1 MAENLNLSTRVGMN
15 TTPLVKAVGTA
26 KKQLQSLN
34 KDLRNQ
40 KAAFKDVGMGSQ
52 QLADRE
58 KLLTQAIKQ
67 QSSYLKQKEA
77 DYQKVKNSI
86 KDMNNMT
93 AKEVNALNKARNA
106 VSKEQYA
113 LRGFKNELGRV
124 KSEQQQLTSSTTRLT
139 TETKKQEVNTKRVA
153 SYWRQLGHEGKALQA
168 EYKGLA
174 SQTAKYNA
182 AIDKEEANLK
192 QLKNTYSANSRVIQ
206 QQEQKIKSLVSEQ
219 SRLYSSQEKA
229 RVAMQKAGNAA
240 SAASNKVKRL
250 GTSYK
255 EAGRNMMGI
264 GRSIAASVSL
274 PVSLAL
280 GGAIKSTVEWEDA
293 LSNVAKTTNA
303 SEGQMAKYGD
313 SIRNMAR
320 SMPESQSTLANTMA
334 TAAQLGISGGKN
346 LERFTK
352 VATQMGV
359 ATDMT
364 AEEASQ
370 AMAKFANATG
380 KPKSDFNKLG
390 STVVQLGNNMAAQE
404 GNIMDFAQRLA
415 GSATVAGMG
424 QKDII
429 GLSAAMA
436 SVGIS
441 AEAGGSSM
449 SKVLTKM
456 NNAVKDGGEKLNQF
470 AAASGMSA
478 SEFSAQWEKDP
489 YKALMAFEQGLAKQ
503 NKSGKN
509 VNDTLKQLGITE
521 LRERDT
527 VLRLANGNEQLTK
540 ARKNA
545 DKGFKEGIALN
556 QEAETKYKTLGNQ
569 MKIFMNNLRDLGIS
583 IGGALAPMI
592 TFIMKGL
599 TPLIQ
604 MISHAPAPIRA
615 MIGIFG
621 VLAAATGPV
630 IIGLGAMVAAFGA
643 ITSSTT
649 IMAVLGAI
657 KGAFVA
663 VGTAIAGISAPIWI
677 AIGAIAAIGTAFVIA
692 YKKSETFRNIVN
704 GALNSVVAGFKM
716 AWGAIKNVGVMIGS
730 FIFTNIIQPIQQFS
744 QKILGEIQAFWS
756 ANGPMIMQ
764 AITNIWNVA
773 QPMLMAMFNLFKT
786 VFGGILK
793 IVVSVLSALWQVA
806 QPILTAFGNVFMAFW
821 DYIVLSFKNVWNV
834 IKGVVQ
840 GALDIILGIVQI
852 FGGIFTGNW
861 SAVWQGIKQVTSGIV
876 GIIVS
881 VVRGLW
887 TSIINIFGLFGT
899 IIKNI
904 WLGIWGAL
912 KGIVMG
918 ALGIIITSAKVSL
931 SNLNAFF
938 SFIWTSIKTVAM
950 IAWNGIKFVILTPI
964 RSLIN
969 WFRIQLPALKALFT
983 IIWTGIKNVT
993 MIIVRGL
1000 VTGIRL
1006 LFSGLK
1012 AFISFIFN
1020 TIKTVILTIWRVIKA
1035 VVLTVVRGLVT
1046 GIRMS
1051 FTGLKAFVTIVFN
1064 AIKTVAI
1071 VIWNAIKIRVV
1082 GAARAIWRL
1091 VVAAFN
1097 ALKAGVVR
1105 IFNSIRTIAIAV
1117 WTVIKNRIV
1126 ALARSIWRLVVS
1138 AFTALKNAVIRIFT
1152 SVKNFAIRTWTII
1165 KNRLVAIARSI
1176 WRLIV
1181 SAFNALKGAVI
1192 RIFSAIRN
1200 FAIRVWTIIKNRV
1213 VGLARSLKNIVTSIF
1228 NALKGATT
1236 RIFNAIKN
1244 FAIRV
1249 WTTVKNKVVSLAR
1262 SLKNS
1267 VTGAWNSLK
1276 GNTTRI
1282 FNSVKGFMSNT
1293 WNKIRSI
1300 VVSVATGMKNKTV
1313 GIFNK
1318 MKDAIKGVT
1327 DKIKGFFNSMLGGVE
1342 KGLNGLIKGVNWV
1355 GKKLGMD
1362 ALPKVKLHTG
1372 TESTHTQSVVT
1383 NGKINRDTFA
1393 TVGDKGRGN
1402 GPGGFRHEAIK
1413 YPNGKIAITP
1423 NRDTTAFLPKGSSV
1437 MNGAQTHSMLNSLP
1451 RFNGGTDKKKKDWNF
1466 AENALSSANAIK
1478 KDATKK
1484 IVSGGKAVVSKSL
1497 GMAAKGKKWLEDT
1510 VGDVMD
1516 WIKKPGKLLDKVLES
1531 VGLDL
1536 SGFGIPK
1543 GATLPYD
1550 MMKGMF
1556 GKLKKAAIDTIKG
1569 WMEEQEGGDGDA
1581 AWLLKH
1587 PVLQRFGH
1595 YTGGLMFN
1603 GGRHYGID
1611 FGMPT
1616 GTKIRA
1622 LTDGTITQAGAVSGG
1637 GGNQITLKEP
1647 GGKYFQW
1654 YMHLSKILA
1663 KQGQKVKTGDV
1674 LGLSG
1679 NTGNSTTPHLHIQ
1692 RMKGRVGND
1701 TALSNVMS
1709 WLKGLGGGGKKA
1721 PNKWRSTIR
1730 KAAKRMKVKLTKA
1743 EENGIVAQI
1752 ARESNGDAGVTQ
1764 GNIGD
1769 INNLR
1774 GTPAQGLLQYVPST
1788 FKSYAV
1794 KGHTNIKSGYDQLL
1808 AFFNNKNWRK
1818 DLPYGRSGWGPTGGR
1833 RFAKG
1838 TNFAPRGWAQVH
1850 EKGGEIMNL
1859 RGGEQ
1864 IIPHD
1869 VSVKALSNLLSS
1881 ELFNRTQNA
1890 VYNGI
1895 TSYAEQLRRQ
1905 DIQRQKQQTQQ
1916 NNNNANSNDIA
1927 EMKSMFND
1935 MLYLMQ
1941 KMVGASEETARN
1953 TDGILNKNDSNQ
1965 QNSYEDL
1972 SRQLGF
1978 DYVMSN
1984 YNTGSRV

>member
-15 TTPLVKAVGTA
+15 TTPLVRAVGTA

-52 QLADRE
+52 ELADRE

-77 DYQKVKNSI
+77 DYEKVKNSI

-264 GRSIAASVSL
+264 GRSMAASVSL

-359 ATDMT
+359 ATDMS
-364 AEEASQ
+364 AEESSQ

-657 KGAFVA
+657 KGTFVA

-861 SAVWQGIKQVTSGIV
+861 SAVWQGIKQVTSGII

-918 ALGIIITSAKVSL
+918 ALGIIVTTAKVSL
-931 SNLNAFF
+931 SNLSAFF

-1020 TIKTVILTIWRVIKA
+1020 TIKTVILTIWRAIKA

-1105 IFNSIRTIAIAV
+1105 IFNAIRTIAIAV
-1117 WTVIKNRIV
+1117 WTAIKNRIV

-1152 SVKNFAIRTWTII
+1152 SVK
-1165 KNRLVAIARSI
+1165 
-1176 WRLIV
+1176 
-1181 SAFNALKGAVI
+1181 
-1192 RIFSAIRN
+1192 N

-1355 GKKLGMD
+1355 GEKLSMD
-1362 ALPKVKLHTG
+1362 PLPKVKLHTG
-1372 TESTHTQSVVT
+1372 TESTHTRNVVT

-1413 YPNGKIAITP
+1413 YPNGKMAITP

-1437 MNGAQTHSMLNSLP
+1437 MNGAQTHSMLSNSPAFANGTLP
-1451 RFNGGTDKKKKDWNF
+1451 KFSNGSLSNKKPKKKKKGDNVF
-1466 AENALSSANAIK
+1466 G
-1478 KDATKK
+1478 DAWDKTKEGTK
-1484 IVSGGKAVVSKSL
+1484 VVSGKVVEGGKAVVNKTL
-1497 GMAAKGKKWLEDT
+1497 ETAAKGKKWLDDK

-1516 WIKKPGKLLDKVLES
+1516 WIEKPGKLLDKVLE
-1531 VGLDL
+1531 
-1536 SGFGIPK
+1536 GFGINLDSFGISK
-1543 GATLPYD
+1543 GAKLPFD

-1556 GKLKKAAIDTIKG
+1556 GKLKKAAIDTFTS
-1569 WMEEQEGGDGDA
+1569 WMEEQGGDGDGGYIDLSKGINFPFSPNGRA
-1581 AWLLKH
+1581 PGYPFPYPHMGVDLNYVYDKLYSVASGTATAKTTAGGFGKH
-1587 PVLQRFGH
+1587 MWIKKGNMDYIYGH
-1595 YTGGLMFN
+1595 MSKFAFN
-1603 GGRHYGID
+1603 G
-1611 FGMPT
+1611 
-1616 GTKIRA
+1616 
-1622 LTDGTITQAGAVSGG
+1622 
-1637 GGNQITLKEP
+1637 
-1647 GGKYFQW
+1647 
-1654 YMHLSKILA
+1654 SK
-1663 KQGQKVKTGDV
+1663 KVKPGDY
-1674 LGLSG
+1674 LGVSG
-1679 NTGNSTTPHLHIQ
+1679 NTGMSSGPHLHFEVRKNGKAIDPL
-1692 RMKGRVGND
+1692 K
-1701 TALSNVMS
+1701 
-1709 WLKGLGGGGKKA
+1709 WLKANDGGGGKSGKWSGDVKKA
-1721 PNKWRSTIR
+1721 LKLAGLPTSSAYVNAWKKQIQTESGGNPKAMGGTDGLADG
-1730 KAAKRMKVKLTKA
+1730 AAKGLVQVKPGTFNAYKLP
-1743 EENGIVAQI
+1743 GH
-1752 ARESNGDAGVTQ
+1752 
-1764 GNIGD
+1764 GNIWNGLD
-1769 INNLR
+1769 NLIAGMR
-1774 GTPAQGLLQYVPST
+1774 
-1788 FKSYAV
+1788 YAKARYGKGGMLSV
-1794 KGHTNIKSGYDQLL
+1794 IGKGHGY
-1808 AFFNNKNWRK
+1808 
-1818 DLPYGRSGWGPTGGR
+1818 
-1833 RFAKG
+1833 AKG

-1965 QNSYEDL
+1965 QNSYENL

>member
-1 MAENLNLSTRVGMN
+1 M
-15 TTPLVKAVGTA
+15 
-26 KKQLQSLN
+26 
-34 KDLRNQ
+34 
-40 KAAFKDVGMGSQ
+40 
-52 QLADRE
+52 
-58 KLLTQAIKQ
+58 
-67 QSSYLKQKEA
+67 
-77 DYQKVKNSI
+77 
-86 KDMNNMT
+86 
-93 AKEVNALNKARNA
+93 
-106 VSKEQYA
+106 
-113 LRGFKNELGRV
+113 
-124 KSEQQQLTSSTTRLT
+124 
-139 TETKKQEVNTKRVA
+139 
-153 SYWRQLGHEGKALQA
+153 
-168 EYKGLA
+168 
-174 SQTAKYNA
+174 
-182 AIDKEEANLK
+182 
-192 QLKNTYSANSRVIQ
+192 
-206 QQEQKIKSLVSEQ
+206 
-219 SRLYSSQEKA
+219 
-229 RVAMQKAGNAA
+229 
-240 SAASNKVKRL
+240 
-250 GTSYK
+250 
-255 EAGRNMMGI
+255 
-264 GRSIAASVSL
+264 
-274 PVSLAL
+274 
-280 GGAIKSTVEWEDA
+280 
-293 LSNVAKTTNA
+293 
-303 SEGQMAKYGD
+303 
-313 SIRNMAR
+313 
-320 SMPESQSTLANTMA
+320 
-334 TAAQLGISGGKN
+334 
-346 LERFTK
+346 
-352 VATQMGV
+352 
-359 ATDMT
+359 
-364 AEEASQ
+364 
-370 AMAKFANATG
+370 
-380 KPKSDFNKLG
+380 
-390 STVVQLGNNMAAQE
+390 NNMAAQE
-404 GNIMDFAQRLA
+404 GDIMNFAQRLA

-436 SVGIS
+436 SVGIN

-503 NKSGKN
+503 KKSGEN

-540 ARKNA
+540 ARTNA

-592 TFIMKGL
+592 AFIMKGL

-663 VGTAIAGISAPIWI
+663 VGTAIAGISAPVWI

-704 GALNSVVAGFKM
+704 GALDSVVAGFKM

-861 SAVWQGIKQVTSGIV
+861 SAVWQGIKQVTSGII

-918 ALGIIITSAKVSL
+918 ALGIIVTTAKVSL
-931 SNLNAFF
+931 SNLSAFF

-950 IAWNGIKFVILTPI
+950 IAWNGIKFVILNPI
-964 RSLIN
+964 RNLIN

-983 IIWTGIKNVT
+983 IIWSGIKNVT

-1020 TIKTVILTIWRVIKA
+1020 TIKTVILTIWRAIKA

-1046 GIRMS
+1046 GIRMA
-1051 FTGLKAFVTIVFN
+1051 FTGLKTFVTVTFN

-1071 VIWNAIKIRVV
+1071 VIWNAIKTRVV

-1105 IFNSIRTIAIAV
+1105 IFNAVRTIAIAV

-1138 AFTALKNAVIRIFT
+1138 AFTALKNAVVRIFT
-1152 SVKNFAIRTWTII
+1152 SVKNFAIRTWNII
-1165 KNRLVAIARSI
+1165 KTRLVAIARSI

-1181 SAFNALKGAVI
+1181 SAFNALKGAVT

-1200 FAIRVWTIIKNRV
+1200 FAIRVWTVVKNRV

-1293 WNKIRSI
+1293 WNKIRGI

-1372 TESTHTQSVVT
+1372 TESTHTQNVVT

-1402 GPGGFRHEAIK
+1402 GPGGFRHEAIR
-1413 YPNGKIAITP
+1413 YPNGKMAITP

-1437 MNGAQTHSMLNSLP
+1437 MNGAQTHSMLSSNPAFANGTLP
-1451 RFNGGTDKKKKDWNF
+1451 RFNGGTDKKKKNF
-1466 AENALSSANAIK
+1466 WETTKDLTGKAGKGIANTAHDI
-1478 KDATKK
+1478 KDAA
-1484 IVSGGKAVVSKSL
+1484 GDGLAKAVEVA
-1497 GMAAKGKKWLEDT
+1497 GKGKEWLGKT
-1510 VGDVMD
+1510 VGEVTD
-1516 WIKKPGKLLDKVLES
+1516 WLKKPGKLFEKVMDAFGINLES
-1531 VGLDL
+1531 
-1536 SGFGIPK
+1536 FGIPK
-1543 GATLPYD
+1543 AASLPFD

-1556 GKLKKAAIDTIKG
+1556 GKLKDAAISLITD
-1569 WMEEQEGGDGDA
+1569 WLEDAAGGEGDA
-1581 AWLLKH
+1581 SWLFKYPLWQK
-1587 PVLQRFGH
+1587 FGK
-1595 YTGGLMFN
+1595 YTGGLNFN
-1603 GGRHYGID
+1603 GGNHYGLD

-1616 GTKIRA
+1616 GTSIKA
-1622 LTDGTITQAGAVSGG
+1622 VAGGKVSRVWNDYGG
-1637 GGNQITLKEP
+1637 GKSIEVALGNGLTN
-1647 GGKYFQW
+1647 W
-1654 YMHLSKILA
+1654 YMHLSKQLV
-1663 KQGQKVKTGDV
+1663 KKGQKVAVGDEIAK
-1674 LGLSG
+1674 SG
-1679 NTGNSTTPHLHIQ
+1679 ATGNFVRGAHLHFQ
-1692 RMKGRVGND
+1692 LNKNGKPQ
-1701 TALSNVMS
+1701 SNVLE

-1721 PNKWRSTIR
+1721 PNKWRDTIR

-1769 INNLR
+1769 INNRR

-1905 DIQRQKQQTQQ
+1905 DIQRQKEQKQQQ
-1916 NNNNANSNDIA
+1916 NNNANNNNQDIE
-1927 EMKSMFND
+1927 EMKSMMRD
-1935 MLYLMQ
+1935 MI
-1941 KMVGASEETARN
+1941 
-1953 TDGILNKNDSNQ
+1953 GIMSNMLQSSNNIENSNQTIANKNINLDGKEITNNVNTKMGHQ
-1965 QNSYEDL
+1965 QQMSYYMQGL
-1972 SRQLGF
+1972 SL
-1978 DYVMSN
+1978 
-1984 YNTGSRV
+1984 T

>member
-26 KKQLQSLN
+26 KQQLQSLN

-52 QLADRE
+52 ELADRE
-58 KLLTQAIKQ
+58 ELLTQAIKQ

-77 DYQKVKNSI
+77 DYEKVKNSI

-264 GRSIAASVSL
+264 GRSMAASVSL

-359 ATDMT
+359 ATDMS

-663 VGTAIAGISAPIWI
+663 VGTAIAGISAPVWI

-704 GALNSVVAGFKM
+704 GALDSVVAGFKM

-918 ALGIIITSAKVSL
+918 ALGIIVTTAKVSL
-931 SNLNAFF
+931 SNLSAFF

-1105 IFNSIRTIAIAV
+1105 IFNAIRTIAIAV
-1117 WTVIKNRIV
+1117 WTAIKNRIV

-1152 SVKNFAIRTWTII
+1152 SVK
-1165 KNRLVAIARSI
+1165 
-1176 WRLIV
+1176 
-1181 SAFNALKGAVI
+1181 
-1192 RIFSAIRN
+1192 N

-1372 TESTHTQSVVT
+1372 TESTHTQNVVT

-1413 YPNGKIAITP
+1413 YPNGKMALTP

-1437 MNGAQTHSMLNSLP
+1437 MNGAQTHSMLSSNPAFANGTLP

-1721 PNKWRSTIR
+1721 PNKWRGTIR

-1818 DLPYGRSGWGPTGGR
+1818 DLPYGRSGWGPSGGR

-1895 TSYAEQLRRQ
+1895 TSYADQLRRQ
-1905 DIQRQKQQTQQ
+1905 DIQKQKQQAQQ

-1953 TDGILNKNDSNQ
+1953 TDGILNKDDSKQ
-1965 QNSYEDL
+1965 QNSYENL

>member
-15 TTPLVKAVGTA
+15 TTPLVRAVGTA

-52 QLADRE
+52 ELADRE

-77 DYQKVKNSI
+77 DYEKVKNSI

-124 KSEQQQLTSSTTRLT
+124 KSEQQQLTSSTTRLA

-174 SQTAKYNA
+174 SQTAKYSA

-206 QQEQKIKSLVSEQ
+206 QQEQKIKGLVSEQ

-264 GRSIAASVSL
+264 GRSMAASVSL

-359 ATDMT
+359 ATDMS
-364 AEEASQ
+364 AEESSQ

-861 SAVWQGIKQVTSGIV
+861 SAVWQGIKQVTSGII

-918 ALGIIITSAKVSL
+918 ALGIIVTTAKVSL
-931 SNLNAFF
+931 SNLSAFF

-1020 TIKTVILTIWRVIKA
+1020 TIKTVILTIWRAIKA

-1105 IFNSIRTIAIAV
+1105 IFNAIRTIAIAV
-1117 WTVIKNRIV
+1117 WTAIKNRIV

-1152 SVKNFAIRTWTII
+1152 SVK
-1165 KNRLVAIARSI
+1165 
-1176 WRLIV
+1176 
-1181 SAFNALKGAVI
+1181 
-1192 RIFSAIRN
+1192 N

-1267 VTGAWNSLK
+1267 VTGAWNTLK
-1276 GNTTRI
+1276 GNTSRI
-1282 FNSVKGFMSNT
+1282 FNSVKSFMSNT
-1293 WNKIRSI
+1293 WNKIKSI
-1300 VVSVATGMKNKTV
+1300 VVSVARGMKDKTV

-1318 MKDAIKGVT
+1318 MKNAIKGVT
-1327 DKIKGFFNSMLGGVE
+1327 DKIKGFFNGMLGGVE

-1372 TESTHTQSVVT
+1372 TESTHTRNVVT

-1413 YPNGKIAITP
+1413 YPNGKMALTP

-1437 MNGAQTHSMLNSLP
+1437 MNGAQTHSMLSNSPAFANGTLP
-1451 RFNGGTDKKKKDWNF
+1451 KFSNGSLSNKKPKKKKKGDNVF
-1466 AENALSSANAIK
+1466 G
-1478 KDATKK
+1478 DAWDKTKEGTK
-1484 IVSGGKAVVSKSL
+1484 VVSGKVVEGGKAVVNKTL
-1497 GMAAKGKKWLEDT
+1497 ETAAKGKKWLDDK

-1516 WIKKPGKLLDKVLES
+1516 WIEKPGKLLDKVLE
-1531 VGLDL
+1531 
-1536 SGFGIPK
+1536 GFGINLDSFGISK
-1543 GATLPYD
+1543 SAKLPFD

-1556 GKLKKAAIDTIKG
+1556 GKLKKAAIDTFTS
-1569 WMEEQEGGDGDA
+1569 WMEEQGGDGDGGYIDLSKGINFPFSPNGRA
-1581 AWLLKH
+1581 PGYPFPYPHMGVDLNYVYDKLYSVASGTATAKTTAGGFGKH
-1587 PVLQRFGH
+1587 MWIKKGNMDYIYGH
-1595 YTGGLMFN
+1595 MSKFAFN
-1603 GGRHYGID
+1603 G
-1611 FGMPT
+1611 
-1616 GTKIRA
+1616 
-1622 LTDGTITQAGAVSGG
+1622 
-1637 GGNQITLKEP
+1637 
-1647 GGKYFQW
+1647 
-1654 YMHLSKILA
+1654 SK
-1663 KQGQKVKTGDV
+1663 KVKPGDY
-1674 LGLSG
+1674 LGVSG
-1679 NTGNSTTPHLHIQ
+1679 NTGMSSGPHLHFEVRKNGKAIDPL
-1692 RMKGRVGND
+1692 K
-1701 TALSNVMS
+1701 
-1709 WLKGLGGGGKKA
+1709 WLKANDGGGGKSGKWSGDVKKA
-1721 PNKWRSTIR
+1721 LKLAGLPTSSAYVNAWKKQIQTESGGNPKAMGGTDGLADG
-1730 KAAKRMKVKLTKA
+1730 AAKGLVQVKPGTFNAYKLP
-1743 EENGIVAQI
+1743 GH
-1752 ARESNGDAGVTQ
+1752 
-1764 GNIGD
+1764 GNIWNGLD
-1769 INNLR
+1769 NLIAGMR
-1774 GTPAQGLLQYVPST
+1774 
-1788 FKSYAV
+1788 YAKARYGKGGMLSV
-1794 KGHTNIKSGYDQLL
+1794 IGKGHGY
-1808 AFFNNKNWRK
+1808 
-1818 DLPYGRSGWGPTGGR
+1818 
-1833 RFAKG
+1833 AKG

-1965 QNSYEDL
+1965 QNSYENL

>member
-15 TTPLVKAVGTA
+15 TTPLVRAVGTA

-52 QLADRE
+52 ELADRE

-77 DYQKVKNSI
+77 DYEKVKNSI

-124 KSEQQQLTSSTTRLT
+124 KSEQQQLTSSTTRLA

-174 SQTAKYNA
+174 SQTAKYSA

-206 QQEQKIKSLVSEQ
+206 QQEQKIKGLVSEQ

-264 GRSIAASVSL
+264 GRSMAASVSL

-359 ATDMT
+359 ATDMS
-364 AEEASQ
+364 AEESSQ

-663 VGTAIAGISAPIWI
+663 VGTAIAGISAPVWI

-704 GALNSVVAGFKM
+704 GALDSVVAGFKM

-821 DYIVLSFKNVWNV
+821 DYIVLSFKNAWNV

-861 SAVWQGIKQVTSGIV
+861 SAVWQGIKQVTSGII

-918 ALGIIITSAKVSL
+918 ALGIIVTTAKVSL
-931 SNLNAFF
+931 SNLSAFF

-1020 TIKTVILTIWRVIKA
+1020 TIKTVILTIWRAIKA

-1105 IFNSIRTIAIAV
+1105 IFNAIRTIAIAV
-1117 WTVIKNRIV
+1117 WTAIKNRIV

-1138 AFTALKNAVIRIFT
+1138 AFTALKN
-1152 SVKNFAIRTWTII
+1152 
-1165 KNRLVAIARSI
+1165 
-1176 WRLIV
+1176 
-1181 SAFNALKGAVI
+1181 AVI

-1355 GKKLGMD
+1355 GEKLNMD
-1362 ALPKVKLHTG
+1362 PLPKVKLHTG
-1372 TESTHTQSVVT
+1372 TESTHTRNVVT

-1413 YPNGKIAITP
+1413 YPNGKMAITP

-1437 MNGAQTHSMLNSLP
+1437 MNGAQTHSMLSNSPAFANGTLP
-1451 RFNGGTDKKKKDWNF
+1451 KFSNGSLSNKKPKKKKKGDNVF
-1466 AENALSSANAIK
+1466 G
-1478 KDATKK
+1478 DAWDKTKEGTK
-1484 IVSGGKAVVSKSL
+1484 VVSGKVVEGGKAVVNKTL
-1497 GMAAKGKKWLEDT
+1497 ETAAKGKKWLDDK

-1516 WIKKPGKLLDKVLES
+1516 WIEKPGKLLDKVLE
-1531 VGLDL
+1531 
-1536 SGFGIPK
+1536 GFGINLDSFGISK
-1543 GATLPYD
+1543 SAKLPFD

-1556 GKLKKAAIDTIKG
+1556 GKLKKAAIDTFTS
-1569 WMEEQEGGDGDA
+1569 WMEEQGGDGDGGYIDLSKGINFPFSPNGRA
-1581 AWLLKH
+1581 PGYPFPYPHMGVDLNYVYDKLYSVASGTATAKTTAGGFGKH
-1587 PVLQRFGH
+1587 MWIKKGNMDYIYGH
-1595 YTGGLMFN
+1595 MSKFAFN
-1603 GGRHYGID
+1603 G
-1611 FGMPT
+1611 
-1616 GTKIRA
+1616 
-1622 LTDGTITQAGAVSGG
+1622 
-1637 GGNQITLKEP
+1637 
-1647 GGKYFQW
+1647 
-1654 YMHLSKILA
+1654 SK
-1663 KQGQKVKTGDV
+1663 KVKPGDY
-1674 LGLSG
+1674 LGVSG
-1679 NTGNSTTPHLHIQ
+1679 NTGMSSGPHLHFEVRKNGKAIDPL
-1692 RMKGRVGND
+1692 K
-1701 TALSNVMS
+1701 
-1709 WLKGLGGGGKKA
+1709 WLKANDGGGGKSGKWSGDVKKA
-1721 PNKWRSTIR
+1721 LKLAGLPTSSAYVNAWKKQIQTESGGNPKAMGGTDGLADG
-1730 KAAKRMKVKLTKA
+1730 AAKGLVQVKPGTFNAYKLP
-1743 EENGIVAQI
+1743 GH
-1752 ARESNGDAGVTQ
+1752 
-1764 GNIGD
+1764 GNIWNGLD
-1769 INNLR
+1769 NLIAGMR
-1774 GTPAQGLLQYVPST
+1774 
-1788 FKSYAV
+1788 YAKARYGKGGMLSV
-1794 KGHTNIKSGYDQLL
+1794 IGKGHGY
-1808 AFFNNKNWRK
+1808 
-1818 DLPYGRSGWGPTGGR
+1818 
-1833 RFAKG
+1833 AKG

-1965 QNSYEDL
+1965 QNSYENL